1 MSSWS
6 VLGLLAG
13 AARPAALL
21 LGLLAAVRVS
31 GASHLET
38 TVLLRDLDFLDK
50 LTNPCQITNTGRPLP
65 TSRRQEGRDSEL
77 QIELRLASSL
87 ARFVREASG
96 VPECTGMS
104 LQSQPSISSLSGRTR
119 HEAMPEMYRVFLIE
133 TAHLYLMAQEIRES
147 HQTCGNESRGLVDEL
162 FSLAGHLQNIL
173 CVISESVHRPDLETV
188 LNSVPDLGL
197 SKYRNCHRRLMRNCL
212 VLENTS
218 AMLSLSLQ
226 YMSEQRAAQSNDIRP
241 RLMVVG

>member
-1 MSSWS
+1 ME
-6 VLGLLAG
+6 G
-13 AARPAALL
+13 
-21 LGLLAAVRVS
+21 GLLAAVRVS

-87 ARFVREASG
+87 ARFVREAS
-96 VPECTGMS
+96 
-104 LQSQPSISSLSGRTR
+104 R